1 MKVRY
6 DVARQRVIAG
16 GLDGQLKF
24 FQINGSDKDQLQ
36 VDYKIKVPSE
46 IF

>member
-6 DVARQRVIAG
+6 DATRQRVIAG

-24 FQINGSDKDQLQ
+24 FQLSGEDKD
-36 VDYKIKVPSE
+36 
-46 IF
+46 